1 MSIEQHI
8 LDSEFELMLD
18 HLALRSKSPKF
29 DIGDIE
35 QELHHLL
42 VYQGQDWVGRGEM
55 KGINTPGQGVDPGGF
70 ASRAAPRG
78 EVSNLTFPALA
89 RESRPFH
96 GPSPLASFGNQER

>member
-29 DIGDIE
+29 DISDIE

-42 VYQGQDWVGRGEM
+42 VYQGQDWVGRGEI
-55 KGINTPGQGVDPGGF
+55 KNAEIQGHVYAYQVFLKRWKDKHP
-70 ASRAAPRG
+70 
-78 EVSNLTFPALA
+78 EN
-89 RESRPFH
+89 
-96 GPSPLASFGNQER
+96 